1 MEKLLKSGHRFP
13 FFPFSP
19 LLRRKFFFII
29 DKVGMFLRQSYEA
42 AYHFK
47 EVSFLIMRK
56 PGQNPRILVAD
67 DSEMNRAIL
76 EEMLGGEYD
85 ILQAETAWR
94 RWR

>member
-1 MEKLLKSGHRFP
+1 M
-13 FFPFSP
+13 
-19 LLRRKFFFII
+19 
-29 DKVGMFLRQSYEA
+29 RQSYEA